1 MDPALLEFTG
11 YNAAINFLNVSKNI
25 QAINKCWYDS
35 KSLDILKQI
44 LKLLQKRISAIK
56 FHLCMK
62 KPQASEAKPKSG
74 RPELS
79 GRD

>member
-1 MDPALLEFTG
+1 MT
-11 YNAAINFLNVSKNI
+11 
-25 QAINKCWYDS
+25 
-35 KSLDILKQI
+35 QI